1 MKEMPEMSA
10 ENSKVWVKLAVEF
23 LGEVQDAKGDTQKAI
38 KSYTKACASKGYD
51 KALKEMG
58 YSNKGIKALDKC
70 WATSDL
76 KDMSPLIK
84 QAIKWGQ
91 GLLKDPSQL
100 APLMSAV
107 LQVPAFQ
114 PLLATALPLLCTS
127 SA

>member
-1 MKEMPEMSA
+1 MSA

-23 LGEVQDAKGDTQKAI
+23 LGEVQDAKGNTQKAI

-58 YSNKGIKALDKC
+58 YSNKAIKALDKC
-70 WATSDL
+70 WETTTDL
-76 KDMSPLIK
+76 KDMSLIIK
-84 QAIKWGQ
+84 RAIKWGQ